1 MLIPPAGYEGWKVET
16 IGDDIAWIK
25 PGKDGRLYAINPEAG
40 FFGVAP
46 GTSNLTNPTCM
57 DTLHKDVIFTNVALT
72 DDGDVWWE
80 GMSKQAPEH
89 LIDWQGND
97 WTPEDGK
104 NGRKAA
110 HANARFT
117 VAASN
122 CPIIGDDWEDPN
134 GVPISAFIFGGRRAD
149 TMPLV
154 VESFDWVD
162 GVYKAATMGSEVT
175 AAAEGK
181 QGVVRRDPFAMIPFA
196 GYNMGDYFNHWL
208 KMGENVAKVANAQ
221 GTKLPKI
228 FNVNWFRRDADGKF
242 AWDGYGQNMRV
253 LEWIIARCDD
263 RAEAITTPIGYMP
276 TYQDLNWQGIDFS
289 EQQFETVTTL
299 DKQQWLQE
307 LASHDELFARLGNH
321 VPAALLAARKQTG
334 ERIAAM

>member
-1 MLIPPAGYEGWKVET
+1 
-16 IGDDIAWIK
+16 
-25 PGKDGRLYAINPEAG
+25 
-40 FFGVAP
+40 
-46 GTSNLTNPTCM
+46 
-57 DTLHKDVIFTNVALT
+57 
-72 DDGDVWWE
+72 
-80 GMSKQAPEH
+80 
-89 LIDWQGND
+89 
-97 WTPEDGK
+97 
-104 NGRKAA
+104 
-110 HANARFT
+110 
-117 VAASN
+117 
-122 CPIIGDDWEDPN
+122 
-134 GVPISAFIFGGRRAD
+134 
-149 TMPLV
+149 
-154 VESFDWVD
+154 
-162 GVYKAATMGSEVT
+162 
-175 AAAEGK
+175 
-181 QGVVRRDPFAMIPFA
+181 
-196 GYNMGDYFNHWL
+196 
-208 KMGENVAKVANAQ
+208 MGENVAKVANAQ